1 MHAEF
6 FSAAVDS
13 NEEKK
18 RRAVSSAPSA
28 TLPGSDGASRQ
39 QQRDRGLLHWCEVP
53 PWLQFNPF
61 VLSGY
66 RRHTSSA
73 RATLAT
79 FFQWHNE
86 TVNIWTHLAPVF
98 PWLYLLFFPAVPTTT
113 YVLGVASVLGVFAAS
128 SYYHGFMCR
137 CRNHDEYRSTI
148 CVDVLGSLISIT
160 TTAFSFLLYGN
171 ACPEGAMGRW
181 IAAAFFLLS
190 GLGCAG
196 VILFSSMTV
205 GRRFQL
211 FGAHCV
217 LRLVMSYWVML
228 PKYRLTGFSD
238 ALFYHSLSFL
248 FLFLGGL
255 FNISRYPERL
265 FVKTRVVPV
274 IAPGVAPSP
283 KDDTG
288 GDVATSPCAGGL
300 AVCAGYH
307 HQVPVSSSDTR
318 ALSNAEVHAALA
330 ASDAQHPL
338 YILDPDYD
346 TAADRIA
353 EAQIRREEA
362 GVPPG
367 GSSPATVGVL
377 SPTTTRAAQYQQAL
391 RARLPFFSTA
401 NLSVEIVDMS
411 SSSTTSSFPAAPT
424 QRAVAILRQ
433 RDPASSW
440 IDYIGNSHNIWHVLS
455 ALSCWYTVVALQMDN
470 SEYLRMQSRC

>member
-1 MHAEF
+1 
-6 FSAAVDS
+6 
-13 NEEKK
+13 
-18 RRAVSSAPSA
+18 
-28 TLPGSDGASRQ
+28 
-39 QQRDRGLLHWCEVP
+39 
-53 PWLQFNPF
+53 
-61 VLSGY
+61 
-66 RRHTSSA
+66 
-73 RATLAT
+73 
-79 FFQWHNE
+79 
-86 TVNIWTHLAPVF
+86 
-98 PWLYLLFFPAVPTTT
+98 
-113 YVLGVASVLGVFAAS
+113 
-128 SYYHGFMCR
+128 MCR

-190 GLGCAG
+190 GVGCAG

-274 IAPGVAPSP
+274 IAPGVASSSS
-283 KDDTG
+283 KDDMG
-288 GDVATSPCAGGL
+288 GDVPSSSPACAGGL
-300 AVCAGYH
+300 AVCAGHH
-307 HQVPVSSSDTR
+307 HQALGAPVSSS

-367 GSSPATVGVL
+367 GSSSTVGVL

-411 SSSTTSSFPAAPT
+411 SSTSSSFPAAAPA

-455 ALSCWYTVVALQMDN
+455 ALSCWYTVVALQMDY